1 MSENHPDG
9 SNDEGDVELVSDG
22 ENLLVIGDNR
32 RSVEGFLRA
41 QGLLEKAID
50 FGSRRLVPALNA
62 SAEMVQKISNAAAE
76 SGLWVKLTPE
86 SADFI
91 KKFGLTDTG
100 VPGVAHAMVGPRG
113 SIKKWLQIDTTT
125 SAKAA
130 NPAAL
135 SGVAGALTQAA
146 REQEAAQLRQL
157 LEKLD
162 QKLDQVLRG
171 QRDDIL
177 GDLAGIEREI
187 RAGMLTRTMEGS
199 VDVLTWSKL
208 AGASLQSR
216 QVQSKAVLKLGGIA
230 DDLERHRNVGDLNA
244 QLLHAK
250 DEVRMWLAAVARC
263 AAALNELAILELTYY
278 AAIAPDQ
285 VNSKRLSLDAARHD
299 DQAELYEGIAG
310 LIQRM
315 DKAENFANQNKILHL
330 RGVPN
335 AIRSIEDTKTL
346 VMTFYE
352 ALGVEVDWKNIDPT
366 QWLAA
371 VREWNQWKNA
381 LTEAGTKTW
390 EKGKPIITTIA
401 VSAIMALF
409 KTIMPTKTKSP

>member
-50 FGSRRLVPALNA
+50 FGSRRLVPALHA
-62 SAEMVQKISNAAAE
+62 SAEMVQKISDAAAE

-125 SAKAA
+125 GAKVA

-346 VMTFYE
+346 VRTFYE
-352 ALGVEVDWKNIDPT
+352 ALGVEVDWKDIDPT
-366 QWLAA
+366 LWLAA

-381 LTEAGTKTW
+381 LTEAGTETW
-390 EKGKPIITTIA
+390 EKGKPMLAYIA
-401 VSAIMALF
+401 VPAIMALF
-409 KTIMPTKTKSP
+409 KKVIATKLKSH